1 MAFWLIVII
10 LLAVAGA
17 LFVIPAMRQNAN
29 TPVTTRD
36 ELNKAI
42 YQDRLS
48 ELAEDEAQGVV
59 AQRPELIKELQQNL
73 LTDIPQPEGAQSSI
87 TQLPSAGEIGPINRW
102 ALLPGVVVMVVVAVG
117 LYLKTGGLAQVQ
129 AWHQVEAQMPEL
141 RARVANE
148 RAEPLTMEEVAR
160 LGLGLR
166 TSLQQDTGNVNDWM
180 MLGRVGMALNNAT
193 TATQAFAKAYQLAPD
208 NEEVRLGYAEVLTRS
223 NDPQDNQLA
232 TQMLRTMVGQNHTNL
247 RAMSLLAFNAFE
259 QGDFKQAIGAWE
271 VMLKLLPAGDSRVD
285 VIKRSIA
292 QAKSQ
297 AGQETATL
305 GIEVSLSSDAAQNL
319 PRRGTLI
326 ISVTD
331 GTNPIPVAV
340 KRLPLNRFPLSITLD
355 DSNAMMPERL
365 LSSLH
370 QVKVRARI
378 SLDGTANP
386 QSGDWFGESMVQD
399 FNGAGQSG
407 NQKVGIQPISV
418 QINRQTP

>member
-1 MAFWLIVII
+1 MI
-10 LLAVAGA
+10 L
-17 LFVIPAMRQNAN
+17 
-29 TPVTTRD
+29 
-36 ELNKAI
+36 
-42 YQDRLS
+42 
-48 ELAEDEAQGVV
+48 
-59 AQRPELIKELQQNL
+59 
-73 LTDIPQPEGAQSSI
+73 
-87 TQLPSAGEIGPINRW
+87 
-102 ALLPGVVVMVVVAVG
+102 VVVAVG

-148 RAEPLTMEEVAR
+148 RAQPLSTEEIAR

-166 TSLQQDTGNVNDWM
+166 TSLQQDAGNVNDWM

-208 NEEVRLGYAEVLTRS
+208 NEDVRLGYAEVLTRS
-223 NDPQDNQLA
+223 NDQQDNQLA
-232 TQMLRTMVGQNHTNL
+232 TQMLRTMVGQDHTNL

-271 VMLKLLPAGDSRVD
+271 VMLKLLPAGDSRIE
-285 VIKRSIA
+285 VIKRSIQ

-305 GIEVSLSSDAAQNL
+305 GIEVSLSSDAAQKL
-319 PRRGTLI
+319 PQQGTLI

-331 GTNPIPVAV
+331 GENPVPVAV
-340 KRLPLNRFPLSITLD
+340 KQLPLSRFPLSVALD

-365 LSSLH
+365 LSSLS
-370 QVKVRARI
+370 QVNVRARI

-386 QSGDWFGESMVQD
+386 QAGDWFGESGVQG
-399 FNGAGQSG
+399 FGEKA
-407 NQKVGIQPISV
+407 QPQTINV
-418 QINRQTP
+418 QINKQIP

>member
-1 MAFWLIVII
+1 MVFWLIVII

-17 LFVIPAMRQNAN
+17 LLVIPALRQESNSS
-29 TPVTTRD
+29 VTTRD

-59 AQRPELIKELQQNL
+59 EQRPELIQELQQNL
-73 LTDIPQPEGAQSSI
+73 LTDIPHESTEDAS
-87 TQLPSAGEIGPINRW
+87 PINRW
-102 ALLPGVVVMVVVAVG
+102 VLLPGVVILVVVAVG

-166 TSLQQDTGNVNDWM
+166 TSLQQDSGNVNDWM

-208 NEEVRLGYAEVLTRS
+208 NNDVRLGYAEVLTRS

-232 TQMLRTMVGQNHTNL
+232 TKMLRTMVGQDHTNL

-271 VMLKLLPAGDSRVD
+271 VMLKLLPAGDSRVE

-305 GIEVSLSSDAAQNL
+305 GIEVSLSPEAVQKL
-319 PRRGTLI
+319 PQQGALI

-331 GTNPIPVAV
+331 GTNLIPVAV
-340 KRLPLNRFPLSITLD
+340 KQLPLSRFPLSVTLD

-365 LSSLH
+365 LSSLQ

-386 QSGDWFGESMVQD
+386 QPSDWFGESGVQD
-399 FNGAGQSG
+399 FGTKGQS
-407 NQKVGIQPISV
+407 QTIHV
-418 QINRQTP
+418 QINKQIP

>member
-17 LFVIPAMRQNAN
+17 LLVIPAMRQD
-29 TPVTTRD
+29 TDSPTTTRD

-59 AQRPELIKELQQNL
+59 EQRPELIQELQQNL
-73 LTDIPQPEGAQSSI
+73 LTDIPQQPDE
-87 TQLPSAGEIGPINRW
+87 EISPINRW
-102 ALLPGVVVMVVVAVG
+102 VLLPGVVILVVVAVG

-129 AWHQVEAQMPEL
+129 AWHQVVAQMPEL

-148 RAEPLTMEEVAR
+148 RAEPLSMEEVAR

-166 TSLQQDTGNVNDWM
+166 TSLQQDIANVNDWM

-208 NEEVRLGYAEVLTRS
+208 NEDVRLGYAEVLTRS

-232 TQMLRTMVGQNHTNL
+232 TQMLRTMVGQDHTNL

-271 VMLKLLPAGDSRVD
+271 VMLKLLPAGDSRIE
-285 VIKRSIA
+285 VIKRSIQ

-305 GIEVSLSSDAAQNL
+305 GIEVSLSSDAAQKL
-319 PRRGTLI
+319 PQQGTLI

-331 GTNPIPVAV
+331 GANPVPVAV
-340 KRLPLNRFPLSITLD
+340 KQLPVSRFPLSVTLD

-365 LSSLH
+365 LSSLS
-370 QVKVRARI
+370 QVKVRARL
-378 SLDGTANP
+378 SQDGTANP
-386 QSGDWFGESMVQD
+386 QSGDWFGESSVQS
-399 FNGAGQSG
+399 FGGTAKPQTIN
-407 NQKVGIQPISV
+407 V
-418 QINRQTP
+418 QINKQIP

>member
-17 LFVIPAMRQNAN
+17 LLVIPALRKETNSPA
-29 TPVTTRD
+29 TTRD

-59 AQRPELIKELQQNL
+59 EQRPELIQELQQNL
-73 LTDIPQPEGAQSSI
+73 LTDIPQQSDEA
-87 TQLPSAGEIGPINRW
+87 TTPINRW
-102 ALLPGVVVMVVVAVG
+102 VLLPGVVILVVIAVG

-208 NEEVRLGYAEVLTRS
+208 NEDVRLGYAEVLTRS

-232 TQMLRTMVGQNHTNL
+232 TQMLRSMVGQDHTNL

-271 VMLKLLPAGDSRVD
+271 VMLKLLPAGDSRVE

-305 GIEVSLSSDAAQNL
+305 KIEVALSSDATRKL
-319 PRRGTLI
+319 PQQGALI

-331 GTNPIPVAV
+331 GANPVPVAV
-340 KRLPLNRFPLSITLD
+340 KQLPLSRFPLSITLD

-365 LSSLH
+365 LSSLQ

-386 QSGDWFGESMVQD
+386 QPGDWFGESGVQD
-399 FNGAGQSG
+399 FDGKGQP
-407 NQKVGIQPISV
+407 QT
-418 QINRQTP
+418 INVEINKQAP

>member
-1 MAFWLIVII
+1 MVFWLIVII

-17 LFVIPAMRQNAN
+17 LLVIPALRQESNSS
-29 TPVTTRD
+29 VTTRD

-48 ELAEDEAQGVV
+48 ELAADEAQGVV
-59 AQRPELIKELQQNL
+59 EQRPELIQELQQNL
-73 LTDIPQPEGAQSSI
+73 LTDIPHESTEDTS
-87 TQLPSAGEIGPINRW
+87 PINRW
-102 ALLPGVVVMVVVAVG
+102 VLLPGVVILVVVSVG
-117 LYLKTGGLAQVQ
+117 LYVKTGGLAQVQ

-166 TSLQQDTGNVNDWM
+166 TSLQQDSGNVNDWM

-208 NEEVRLGYAEVLTRS
+208 NDDVRLGYAEVLTRS

-232 TQMLRTMVGQNHTNL
+232 TKMLRTMVGQDHTNL

-271 VMLKLLPAGDSRVD
+271 VMLKLLPAGDSRVE

-305 GIEVSLSSDAAQNL
+305 GIEISLSPEAAQKL
-319 PRRGTLI
+319 PQQGALI

-331 GTNPIPVAV
+331 GANPIPVAV
-340 KRLPLNRFPLSITLD
+340 KQLPLSRFPLSVTLD

-365 LSSLH
+365 LSSLQ

-378 SLDGTANP
+378 SLDGTANSQP
-386 QSGDWFGESMVQD
+386 GDWFGESGVQD
-399 FNGAGQSG
+399 FGTKGQP
-407 NQKVGIQPISV
+407 QTIHV
-418 QINRQTP
+418 QINKQIP

>member
-1 MAFWLIVII
+1 MVFWLIVII
-10 LLAVAGA
+10 LLTVAGA
-17 LFVIPAMRQNAN
+17 LLVIPALRQENN
-29 TPVTTRD
+29 SSVTTRD

-59 AQRPELIKELQQNL
+59 EQRPELIQELQQNL
-73 LTDIPQPEGAQSSI
+73 LTDIPHESTEDTS
-87 TQLPSAGEIGPINRW
+87 PINRW
-102 ALLPGVVVMVVVAVG
+102 VLLPGVVILVVVSVG
-117 LYLKTGGLAQVQ
+117 LYVKTGGLAQVQ

-166 TSLQQDTGNVNDWM
+166 TSLQQDSGNVNDWM

-208 NEEVRLGYAEVLTRS
+208 NDDVRLGYAEVLTRS

-232 TQMLRTMVGQNHTNL
+232 TKMLRTMVGQDHTNL

-271 VMLKLLPAGDSRVD
+271 VMLKLLPAGDSRVE

-305 GIEVSLSSDAAQNL
+305 GIEIALSPEAAQKL
-319 PRRGTLI
+319 PQQGALI

-331 GTNPIPVAV
+331 GANPIPVAV
-340 KRLPLNRFPLSITLD
+340 KQLPLSRFPLSVTLD

-365 LSSLH
+365 LSSLQ

-378 SLDGTANP
+378 SLDGTANSQP
-386 QSGDWFGESMVQD
+386 GDWFGESGVQD
-399 FNGAGQSG
+399 FGTKGQP
-407 NQKVGIQPISV
+407 QTIHV
-418 QINRQTP
+418 QINKQIP

>member
-17 LFVIPAMRQNAN
+17 LLVIPALRPETNSA
-29 TPVTTRD
+29 VTTRD

-59 AQRPELIKELQQNL
+59 EQQPELIQELQQNL
-73 LTDIPQPEGAQSSI
+73 LTDIPQESTENVS
-87 TQLPSAGEIGPINRW
+87 PINRW
-102 ALLPGVVVMVVVAVG
+102 VLLPGVVILVVVSVG
-117 LYLKTGGLAQVQ
+117 LYLKTGGLPQVQ

-166 TSLQQDTGNVNDWM
+166 TSLQQDTRNVNDWM

-208 NEEVRLGYAEVLTRS
+208 NDDVRFGYAEVLTRS

-232 TQMLRTMVGQNHTNL
+232 TKMLRTMVGQDHTNL

-271 VMLKLLPAGDSRVD
+271 VMLKLLPAGDSRTE

-305 GIEVSLSSDAAQNL
+305 EIAVSLSPAAAQKL
-319 PRRGTLI
+319 PQQGALI
-326 ISVTD
+326 ISITD
-331 GTNPIPVAV
+331 GSNPIPVAV
-340 KRLPLNRFPLSITLD
+340 KQLPLSRFPLSVTLD

-365 LSSLH
+365 LSSLQ
-370 QVKVRARI
+370 QVKVRVRI
-378 SLDGTANP
+378 SLDGTVNS
-386 QSGDWFGESMVQD
+386 QSGDWFGESGVQD
-399 FNGAGQSG
+399 FAAKGQR
-407 NQKVGIQPISV
+407 QTIDV
-418 QINRQTP
+418 QINKQIP

>member
-1 MAFWLIVII
+1 
-10 LLAVAGA
+10 
-17 LFVIPAMRQNAN
+17 
-29 TPVTTRD
+29 
-36 ELNKAI
+36 
-42 YQDRLS
+42 
-48 ELAEDEAQGVV
+48 
-59 AQRPELIKELQQNL
+59 
-73 LTDIPQPEGAQSSI
+73 
-87 TQLPSAGEIGPINRW
+87 
-102 ALLPGVVVMVVVAVG
+102 
-117 LYLKTGGLAQVQ
+117 QVQ

-166 TSLQQDTGNVNDWM
+166 TSLQRDSGNVNDWM

-208 NEEVRLGYAEVLTRS
+208 NDDVRLGYAEVLTRS

-232 TQMLRTMVGQNHTNL
+232 TKMLRTMVGQDHTNL

-271 VMLKLLPAGDSRVD
+271 VMLKLLPAGDSRVE

-305 GIEVSLSSDAAQNL
+305 GIEISLSPEAAQKL
-319 PRRGTLI
+319 PQQGALI

-340 KRLPLNRFPLSITLD
+340 KQLPLSRFPLSVTLD

-365 LSSLH
+365 LSSLQ

-378 SLDGTANP
+378 SLDGTANSQP
-386 QSGDWFGESMVQD
+386 GDWFGESGVQD
-399 FNGAGQSG
+399 FGTKGQP
-407 NQKVGIQPISV
+407 QTIHV
-418 QINRQTP
+418 QINKQIP

>member
-1 MAFWLIVII
+1 MVFWLIVII

-17 LFVIPAMRQNAN
+17 LLVIPALRQENN
-29 TPVTTRD
+29 SSVTTRD

-48 ELAEDEAQGVV
+48 ELAADEAQGVV
-59 AQRPELIKELQQNL
+59 EQRPELIQELQQNL
-73 LTDIPQPEGAQSSI
+73 LTDIPHES
-87 TQLPSAGEIGPINRW
+87 TEDTNPINRW
-102 ALLPGVVVMVVVAVG
+102 VLLPGVVILVVVSVG
-117 LYLKTGGLAQVQ
+117 LYVKTGGLAQVQ

-166 TSLQQDTGNVNDWM
+166 TSLQQDSGNVNDWM

-208 NEEVRLGYAEVLTRS
+208 NDDVRLGYAEVLTRS

-232 TQMLRTMVGQNHTNL
+232 TKMLRTMVGQDHTNL

-271 VMLKLLPAGDSRVD
+271 VMLKLLPAGDSRIE

-305 GIEVSLSSDAAQNL
+305 GIEVSLSPEATQKL
-319 PRRGTLI
+319 PQQGALI

-340 KRLPLNRFPLSITLD
+340 KQLPLSRFPLSVTLD

-365 LSSLH
+365 LSSLQ

-386 QSGDWFGESMVQD
+386 QPGDWFGESGVQD
-399 FNGAGQSG
+399 FGPKGQP
-407 NQKVGIQPISV
+407 QTIHV
-418 QINRQTP
+418 QINKQLP

>member
-1 MAFWLIVII
+1 MVFWLIVII

-17 LFVIPAMRQNAN
+17 LLVIPALRQESNSS
-29 TPVTTRD
+29 VTTRD

-59 AQRPELIKELQQNL
+59 EQRPELIQELQQNL
-73 LTDIPQPEGAQSSI
+73 LTDIPHESTEDAS
-87 TQLPSAGEIGPINRW
+87 PINRW
-102 ALLPGVVVMVVVAVG
+102 VLLPGVVILVVVAVG

-166 TSLQQDTGNVNDWM
+166 TSLQQDSGNVNDWM

-208 NEEVRLGYAEVLTRS
+208 NNDVRLGYAEVLTRS

-232 TQMLRTMVGQNHTNL
+232 TKMLRTMVGQDHTNL

-271 VMLKLLPAGDSRVD
+271 VMLKLLPAGDSRVE

-305 GIEVSLSSDAAQNL
+305 GIEVSLSPEAVQKL
-319 PRRGTLI
+319 PQQGALI

-331 GTNPIPVAV
+331 GTNLIPVAV
-340 KRLPLNRFPLSITLD
+340 KQLPLSRFPLSVTLD

-365 LSSLH
+365 LSSLQ

-386 QSGDWFGESMVQD
+386 QPGDWFGESGVQD
-399 FNGAGQSG
+399 FGTKGQS
-407 NQKVGIQPISV
+407 QTIHV
-418 QINRQTP
+418 QINKQIP

>member
-10 LLAVAGA
+10 LLVVAGA
-17 LFVIPAMRQNAN
+17 LLVIPAMRQNQHA
-29 TPVTTRD
+29 PATTRD

-59 AQRPELIKELQQNL
+59 EQRPELIQELQQNL
-73 LTDIPQPEGAQSSI
+73 LTDIPQQPDE
-87 TQLPSAGEIGPINRW
+87 EISPINRW
-102 ALLPGVVVMVVVAVG
+102 MLLPGVVILVVVAVG

-148 RAEPLTMEEVAR
+148 RAQPLSTEEIAR

-166 TSLQQDTGNVNDWM
+166 TSLQQDAGNVNDWM

-208 NEEVRLGYAEVLTRS
+208 NEDVRLGYAEVLTRS
-223 NDPQDNQLA
+223 NDQQDNQLA
-232 TQMLRTMVGQNHTNL
+232 TQMLRTMVGQDHTNL

-271 VMLKLLPAGDSRVD
+271 VMLKLLPAGDSRIE
-285 VIKRSIA
+285 VIKRSIQ

-305 GIEVSLSSDAAQNL
+305 GIEVSLSSDAAQKL
-319 PRRGTLI
+319 PQQGTLI

-331 GTNPIPVAV
+331 GANPIPVAV
-340 KRLPLNRFPLSITLD
+340 KQLPLSRFPLSVALD

-365 LSSLH
+365 LSSLS
-370 QVKVRARI
+370 QVNVRARI

-386 QSGDWFGESMVQD
+386 QAGDWFGESGVQG
-399 FNGAGQSG
+399 FGEKA
-407 NQKVGIQPISV
+407 QPQTINV
-418 QINRQTP
+418 QINKQIP

>member
-1 MAFWLIVII
+1 MAFWLVVII
-10 LLAVAGA
+10 LLVVAGA
-17 LFVIPAMRQNAN
+17 LLVIPAMRQKINLQA
-29 TPVTTRD
+29 TTRD

-59 AQRPELIKELQQNL
+59 EQRPELIQELQQNL
-73 LTDIPQPEGAQSSI
+73 LTDIPQQSSENA
-87 TQLPSAGEIGPINRW
+87 SPINRW
-102 ALLPGVVVMVVVAVG
+102 VLLPGVVILVVVSVG
-117 LYLKTGGLAQVQ
+117 LYLKTGGLSQVQ

-166 TSLQQDTGNVNDWM
+166 TSLQQDPGNVNDWM

-208 NEEVRLGYAEVLTRS
+208 NDDVRFGYAEVLTRS
-223 NDPQDNQLA
+223 NDPQDNQLGA
-232 TQMLRTMVGQNHTNL
+232 RMLRTMVGQDHSNL

-271 VMLKLLPAGDSRVD
+271 VMLKLLPAGDSRIE

-305 GIEVSLSSDAAQNL
+305 GIEVSLSSDAAQKL
-319 PRRGTLI
+319 PQQGMLI

-331 GTNPIPVAV
+331 GANPIPVAV
-340 KRLPLNRFPLSITLD
+340 KQLPLSRFPLSVMLD

-365 LSSLH
+365 LSSLQ

-378 SLDGTANP
+378 SLDGTANSQP
-386 QSGDWFGESMVQD
+386 GDWFGESDVQD
-399 FNGAGQSG
+399 FDG
-407 NQKVGIQPISV
+407 KEQPQTIHV
-418 QINRQTP
+418 QINKQIP

>member
-17 LFVIPAMRQNAN
+17 LLVIPALRQETNSQ
-29 TPVTTRD
+29 VTTRD
-36 ELNKAI
+36 DLNKAI

-48 ELAEDEAQGVV
+48 ELAADEAQGVV
-59 AQRPELIKELQQNL
+59 EQRPELIQELQHNL
-73 LTDIPQPEGAQSSI
+73 LTDIPQEPTEEAS
-87 TQLPSAGEIGPINRW
+87 PINRW
-102 ALLPGVVVMVVVAVG
+102 FLLPGVVILVVVSVG
-117 LYLKTGGLAQVQ
+117 LYVKTGGLAQVQ

-166 TSLQQDTGNVNDWM
+166 TALQQDTRNVNDWM

-208 NEEVRLGYAEVLTRS
+208 NDDVRFGYAEVLTRS

-232 TQMLRTMVGQNHTNL
+232 TKMLRTMVGQDHTNL

-271 VMLKLLPAGDSRVD
+271 VMLKLLPAGDSRIE

-305 GIEVSLSSDAAQNL
+305 GIEISLSPEAAQKL
-319 PRRGTLI
+319 PQQGSLI

-331 GTNPIPVAV
+331 GKNPIPVAV
-340 KRLPLNRFPLSITLD
+340 KQLSLSRFPLSVTLD

-365 LSSLH
+365 LSSLQ
-370 QVKVRARI
+370 QVNVRARI
-378 SLDGTANP
+378 SLDGTANSQP
-386 QSGDWFGESMVQD
+386 DDWFGESGVQD
-399 FNGAGQSG
+399 FDPKGLPQT
-407 NQKVGIQPISV
+407 IHV
-418 QINRQTP
+418 QINKQIP

>member
-10 LLAVAGA
+10 LLVVAGA
-17 LFVIPAMRQNAN
+17 LLVIPAMRQNQHA
-29 TPVTTRD
+29 PATTRD

-59 AQRPELIKELQQNL
+59 EQRPELIQELQQNL
-73 LTDIPQPEGAQSSI
+73 LTDIPQQPDE
-87 TQLPSAGEIGPINRW
+87 EISPINRW
-102 ALLPGVVVMVVVAVG
+102 MLLPGVVILVVVAVG

-148 RAEPLTMEEVAR
+148 RAQPLSTEEIAR

-166 TSLQQDTGNVNDWM
+166 TSLQQDAGNVNDWM

-208 NEEVRLGYAEVLTRS
+208 NEDVRLGYAEVLTRS
-223 NDPQDNQLA
+223 NDQQDNQLA
-232 TQMLRTMVGQNHTNL
+232 TQMLRTMVGQDHTNL

-259 QGDFKQAIGAWE
+259 QGDFKQVIGAWE
-271 VMLKLLPAGDSRVD
+271 VMLKLLPAGDSRIE
-285 VIKRSIA
+285 VIKRSIQ

-305 GIEVSLSSDAAQNL
+305 GIEVSLSSDAAQKL
-319 PRRGTLI
+319 PQQGTLI

-331 GTNPIPVAV
+331 GANPVPVAV
-340 KRLPLNRFPLSITLD
+340 KQLPLSRFPLSVALD

-365 LSSLH
+365 LSSLS
-370 QVKVRARI
+370 QVNVRARI

-386 QSGDWFGESMVQD
+386 QAGDWFGESGVQG
-399 FNGAGQSG
+399 FGEKA
-407 NQKVGIQPISV
+407 QPQTINV
-418 QINRQTP
+418 QINKQIP

>member
-10 LLAVAGA
+10 LLAVAAA
-17 LFVIPAMRQNAN
+17 LLVIPAMGQGAN
-29 TPVTTRD
+29 SPATTRD

-42 YQDRLS
+42 YQDRLA

-59 AQRPELIKELQQNL
+59 EQRPELIQELQQNL
-73 LTDIPQPEGAQSSI
+73 LTDIPQQSDE
-87 TQLPSAGEIGPINRW
+87 TTTPINRW
-102 ALLPGVVVMVVVAVG
+102 ALLPGVVILVVIAIG
-117 LYLKTGGLAQVQ
+117 LYLKTGGLTQVQ
-129 AWHQVEAQMPEL
+129 AWQQVEGQMPEL

-166 TSLQQDTGNVNDWM
+166 TSLQHDAANVNDWM

-208 NEEVRLGYAEVLTRS
+208 NEDVRLGYAEVLTRS
-223 NDPQDNQLA
+223 SDPQDNQLA
-232 TQMLRTMVGQNHTNL
+232 TQMLRSMVGQDHTNL

-271 VMLKLLPAGDSRVD
+271 VMLKLLPAGDSRVE

-305 GIEVSLSSDAAQNL
+305 GIEVSLSSDAARKL
-319 PRRGTLI
+319 PQQGTVI

-331 GTNPIPVAV
+331 GANPVPVAV
-340 KRLPLNRFPLSITLD
+340 KQLPLSRFPLAIALD

-365 LSSLH
+365 LSSLQ

-386 QSGDWFGESMVQD
+386 QPGDWFGESDMQNFD
-399 FNGAGQSG
+399 GKGQP
-407 NQKVGIQPISV
+407 QTIHVE
-418 QINRQTP
+418 INKQTP